1 MMASSPPFSSD
12 YALLDVKKGRQKLAA
27 HLKKHGPVKVL
38 IEAEIE
44 YPFGHDDGTSIEF
57 VCKVNRLDLH
67 NIT

>member
-1 MMASSPPFSSD
+1 MKFSSD
-12 YALLDVKKGRQKLAA
+12 FALLDVTKGRHKLAT

-57 VCKVNRLDLH
+57 VCKVNRLEISSDH
-67 NIT
+67 